1 MYEGRRI
8 GATRTVMPAPPL
20 SPSASSVVSAAPST
34 AWDLPVGGG
43 GGGVG
48 VSPSSLLSFADSNLS
63 AEEQLALEKKR
74 LKFQRK
80 VQQLQAREE
89 EARIQKEA
97 RKRDQEAEREQH
109 AAQAFSPMKVQAVPP
124 AASGGSANRSVA
136 SSSRSSGGKPVPSAT
151 SNAQAGLPKRRDS
164 LTGAA
169 SAAAAAATVAAAAP
183 KPAAKKAPVIL
194 KQPEGYGE
202 RYAQQHAAGK
212 NAAAA
217 PAPADPRSVGPSIE
231 DLDAELQQLELDEA
245 RAIAQLAA
253 EEKAKKAERT
263 AARQSAA
270 AAAAAAGPTSSAS
283 AAPSRDVGLNRPS
296 NKALLTNAVTHVLLA
311 GGPMA
316 GLRESVLAELRA
328 SPGLHFVVV
337 LKVSHSAHPHTYVA
351 CFVLCVSFSFLWCPS
366 TMLFNS
372 PSFSIVAVASC
383 WCFPE
388 TCLSQRSQGKPYKFS
403 QSIEQSP
410 FAELSQ
416 RRWQFGCPNVWSTG
430 HLEVLFTFLEQRC
443 WVPSSCS

>member
-1 MYEGRRI
+1 
-8 GATRTVMPAPPL
+8 
-20 SPSASSVVSAAPST
+20 
-34 AWDLPVGGG
+34 
-43 GGGVG
+43 
-48 VSPSSLLSFADSNLS
+48 LS

-97 RKRDQEAEREQH
+97 RKRDQEAEREQQ

-136 SSSRSSGGKPVPSAT
+136 SSSRSSGGKPVPSGS

-183 KPAAKKAPVIL
+183 KPPAKKPPMIL

-202 RYAQQHAAGK
+202 RYAQQHASGK

-253 EEKAKKAERT
+253 EEKAKKAERI
-263 AARQSAA
+263 AARQA
-270 AAAAAAGPTSSAS
+270 AAAAAAGPPSSAS

-351 CFVLCVSFSFLWCPS
+351 CFVLCLLCVLLASFDRAVQPSCISNHCCWHVGATLPEHCPS
-366 TMLFNS
+366 PS
-372 PSFSIVAVASC
+372 PPWTPADG
-383 WCFPE
+383 P
-388 TCLSQRSQGKPYKFS
+388 Q
-403 QSIEQSP
+403 
-410 FAELSQ
+410 
-416 RRWQFGCPNVWSTG
+416 
-430 HLEVLFTFLEQRC
+430 
-443 WVPSSCS
+443 